1 MGYASY
7 NLNMLQDKENDI
19 KHITKNIDYIFD
31 AFENI
36 YNAIDFDIKIRDN
49 IKEQFVSLIKN
60 IENLVE
66 RSDNTGQIINKAITE
81 YSEGENK
88 INNLFTGLLDD
99 TTSSN
104 TSNMTDMRHNGTI
117 LRGFSVIPNWFELL
131 YNQVTGKSMITHL
144 HNFFEGK
151 GINANNK
158 NYSKSVAS
166 KDTYT
171 KLSSENQF
179 YGAYKNTEYYRRSK
193 IKEIQQYI
201 REKGINIDATGRI
214 DRTTYQASRMIGM
227 DELVDSGLIQ
237 KDIYGNYRFIF
248 NKYSNYPVN
257 HIESNEYHDKPEEK
271 SFWDKIGDT
280 LRSIP
285 EVASDAWDTTSEFA
299 SNAWDTTT
307 EFASDIWD
315 TTTEFASDAW
325 DTTSEFASDAWN
337 MATHADWGQIGLGVA
352 QAVGGI
358 TEGFTGLTIATGITA
373 LSGGSLAPVAMYG
386 GGYLVADG
394 GSNIADGLGK
404 IYNGFNNFDDDS
416 EEAVDWNYMRKGYK
430 AVFGDEA
437 GETIY
442 NCTQVA
448 AAATTISYGITTQTA
463 FKGYTNS
470 RLAYQLN
477 NGTAG
482 PLKMNLTNTNAII
495 GHFNT
500 SNVPIKTLS
509 INYWNFSTLSFFTGL
524 DLFNSR
530 GSAEDVIDEVQESLK
545 ED

>member
-1 MGYASY
+1 MGYTSY
-7 NLNMLQDKENDI
+7 NLNRLYDKESDI
-19 KHITKNIDYIFD
+19 KKITEIIDYIFD
-31 AFENI
+31 TFRNV
-36 YNAIDFDIKIRDN
+36 YNSIDFDIKIRDN
-49 IKEQFVSLIKN
+49 IKEQFVVLTKDL
-60 IENLVE
+60 ENLVE
-66 RSDNTGQIINKAITE
+66 RSYNSGQIINKAIAE
-81 YSEGENK
+81 YSEGENQ
-88 INNLFTGLLDD
+88 INNLFSGLLDD
-99 TTSSN
+99 TTSSSS
-104 TSNMTDMRHNGTI
+104 SNMTDMRHNGTT
-117 LRGFSVIPNWFELL
+117 LSGFSVIPNWFELL
-131 YNQVTGKSMITHL
+131 YNQVTGKSIITHL
-144 HNFFEGK
+144 HNFFEGIR
-151 GINANNK
+151 INVNNK
-158 NYSKSVAS
+158 NYSKSVTS
-166 KDTYT
+166 EDTYT

-201 REKGINIDATGRI
+201 REKGISIDATGRI

-257 HIESNEYHDKPEEK
+257 HIESNEYHDKPEKK

-307 EFASDIWD
+307 EFASD
-315 TTTEFASDAW
+315 AW
-325 DTTSEFASDAWN
+325 DTTSEFASNAWDSISEDLSN
-337 MATHADWGQIGLGVA
+337 TWDKATHADYGQMALGAA
-352 QAVGGI
+352 QIVGGF
-358 TEGFTGLTIATGITA
+358 TEGKTGIGIATAGTA
-373 LSGGSLAPVAMYG
+373 LSGGILAPVAMCG
-386 GGYLVADG
+386 GGYLMVDG
-394 GSNIADGLGK
+394 MSNISDGFGK
-404 IYNGFNNFDDDS
+404 MHNGWNNIDPDS
-416 EEAVDWNYMRKGYK
+416 EEAVDWNYMRNGYK

-442 NCTQVA
+442 NCTQVV
-448 AAATTISYGITTQTA
+448 AAATTISKSITTQTA
-463 FKGYTNS
+463 IKGYTNS

-482 PLKMNLTNTNAII
+482 PLKINLTNTNAII

-500 SNVPIKTLS
+500 SNVPIKTIS
-509 INYWNFSTLSFFTGL
+509 IKYWNFSTLSFFTGL
-524 DLFNSR
+524 DIFNSR